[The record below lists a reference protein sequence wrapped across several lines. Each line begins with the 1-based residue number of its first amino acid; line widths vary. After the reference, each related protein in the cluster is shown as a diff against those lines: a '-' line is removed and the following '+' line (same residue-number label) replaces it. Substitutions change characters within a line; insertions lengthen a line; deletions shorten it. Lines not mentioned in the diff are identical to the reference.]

1 MAWGLRRWRVDR
13 GAYELL
19 EQPPHPLDP
28 QLLELQL
35 LELPLLELQL
45 LDVSLPEP
53 PEPIGATGPPITNL
67 WSAQAVPT
75 STLVP
80 ANAVIHSRSV
90 FDQLAS
96 EPCWPR

>member
-1 MAWGLRRWRVDR
+1 MIE

-53 PEPIGATGPPITNL
+53 PEPTGIPCPPIIDRYP
-67 WSAQAVPT
+67 AQAVPT

-80 ANAVIHSRSV
+80 PNAVIHSRSV

-96 EPCWPR
+96 DACWPR